1 MRKEDTAACPYSS
14 GADETRRSC
23 PYRPDGRCG
32 IVPPR
37 RPSAKKL
44 WPAAALFFFLTF
56 ASTTY
61 VGQIYARGGL
71 AGGLMFSV
79 PLMTILLCHELGH
92 YLQTRRY
99 GVFSTPPYFIPIP
112 YPPFGT
118 FGAVIQMDA
127 RIPNRRALF
136 DIGIS
141 GPLAGLVPTFL
152 FLAVGLSLSSCVGC
166 EDAPRQLFR
175 FGEPLIL
182 RWLSRLVIERPAD
195 GGVLI
200 LHPIATAAWTG
211 LFITTLNLFPLSQ
224 LDGGHVFYALTG
236 RAARRWMLL
245 IYLVIVA
252 AVIVFHQW
260 QWIVMLL
267 ILCFLGIFHPA
278 TADDRRPIGLGRTLL
293 GWLVLAF
300 LPIGFTPS
308 PISEP
313 ESEPLDLA
321 PMLSR
326 DYPSEEPSAVK
337 FFGPRWSNP
346 RWPSGLGSDTILL
359 DTVQE
364 GSETDA

>member
-1 MRKEDTAACPYSS
+1 MRKEYPAVCPCPF
-14 GADETRRSC
+14 GANETRSDC
-23 PYRPDGRCG
+23 PHRLDGCRG
-32 IVPPR
+32 ALSPR
-37 RPSAKKL
+37 RTQAKKL
-44 WPAAALFFFLTF
+44 WPAAAFCFLLTF

-71 AGGLMFSV
+71 AGGLMFSF

-152 FLAVGLSLSSCVGC
+152 FLAVGLSFSSCVGC

-175 FGEPLIL
+175 FGEPLVL
-182 RWLSRLVIERPAD
+182 RWLSRLVLERPAD

-200 LHPIATAAWTG
+200 LHPIAIAAWTG

-245 IYLVIVA
+245 VYLVIVA
-252 AVIVFHQW
+252 AVIVFRQW

-267 ILCFLGIFHPA
+267 ILCFLGIYHPA
-278 TADDRRPIGLGRTLL
+278 SADDSRPLGWGRTLL

-308 PISEP
+308 PISQP
-313 ESEPLDLA
+313 EREPLNLA
-321 PMLSR
+321 PMLSLNG
-326 DYPSEEPSAVK
+326 PSKDQPEVR
-337 FFGPRWSNP
+337 FLGPRWSSGP
-346 RWPSGLGSDTILL
+346 RSDTILT

-364 GSETDA
+364 GSKNDL

>member
-1 MRKEDTAACPYSS
+1 MRKRSAAACPCPFDAA
-14 GADETRRSC
+14 GTRRRC
-23 PYRPDGRCG
+23 PYRLDGRFG
-32 IVPPR
+32 VVPPR
-37 RPSAKKL
+37 RSPAKKL
-44 WPAAALFFFLTF
+44 WPAAALCFFLTF

-99 GVFSTPPYFIPIP
+99 KVFSTPPYFIPIP

-118 FGAVIQMDA
+118 FGAVIEMDA
-127 RIPNRRALF
+127 HIPNRRALF

-166 EDAPRQLFR
+166 EDAPRRLFQ

-236 RAARRWMLL
+236 RAARRLMLL

-267 ILCFLGIFHPA
+267 ILCFLGIYHPA
-278 TADDRRPIGLGRTLL
+278 TADDSRPIGWWRTLL
-293 GWLVLAF
+293 GWLILAF
-300 LPIGFTPS
+300 LPVGFTPS
-308 PISEP
+308 PISQP
-313 ESEPLDLA
+313 EHKPLDLA

-326 DYPSEEPSAVK
+326 DCPSREPPAAK
-337 FFGPRWSNP
+337 FLCPRWS
-346 RWPSGLGSDTILL
+346 SGLGSDTILS

-364 GSETDA
+364 GSEADV